1 MRKSRRT
8 VEAALELNWSRL
20 FGYALSLTG
29 DTDNARDL
37 IQQSALNAIASKNA
51 PDDPKA
57 ARAWLFK
64 IVRNAW
70 IDQYRRKKIR
80 TDDGIA
86 DEIQNGGW
94 GYDDQVIAEI
104 TIRQGLRKI
113 DPAYREIIELVD
125 IWGFQYA
132 DVSTVLDIPV
142 GTVMSRLSRARLA
155 LLEIVAEDNLR
166 PMRSL
171 RGQQK

>member
-37 IQQSALNAIASKNA
+37 IQQSALNALASKST
-51 PDDPKA
+51 PDDRKA

-80 TDDGIA
+80 TDDEIV

-104 TIRQGLRKI
+104 TIRQGLGKI

-125 IWGFQYA
+125 IWGLQYA

-155 LLEIVAEDNLR
+155 LLETVAEDNLR

>member
-1 MRKSRRT
+1 
-8 VEAALELNWSRL
+8 
-20 FGYALSLTG
+20 
-29 DTDNARDL
+29 
-37 IQQSALNAIASKNA
+37 
-51 PDDPKA
+51 DD
-57 ARAWLFK
+57 R
-64 IVRNAW
+64 
-70 IDQYRRKKIR
+70 
-80 TDDGIA
+80 
-86 DEIQNGGW
+86 
-94 GYDDQVIAEI
+94 VIAEI
-104 TIRQGLRKI
+104 TIRQGLGKI

-171 RGQQK
+171 RSQQK